1 MVPDEHGEPAGGR
14 AQATRHELLPFV
26 IAIIV
31 VVLVVVIVAAVTGK
45 QVSNVFSNISNGLFA
60 GSG

>member
-1 MVPDEHGEPAGGR
+1 MSGDDGAQSSEREETGR
-14 AQATRHELLPFV
+14 SHEILPFV
-26 IAIIV
+26 IAIMIA
-31 VVLVVVIVAAVTGK
+31 VLAVAAVAAVTGK